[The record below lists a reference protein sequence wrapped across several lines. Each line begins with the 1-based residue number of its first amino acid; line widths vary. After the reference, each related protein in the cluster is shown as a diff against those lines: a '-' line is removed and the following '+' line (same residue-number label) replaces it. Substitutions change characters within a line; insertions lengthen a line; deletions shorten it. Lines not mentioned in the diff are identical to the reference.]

1 MARKT
6 GGEDLAAALQRLKAA
21 LKTGDVGNFYVFFG
35 EEAFLKEHYW
45 RMLEKK
51 LLDGP
56 AAEFNFH
63 RFSAETLSPQALS
76 EAVDAMPMMEERI
89 SVGKIR
95 FRSDLE
101 GKTCSIFILF
111 FSAL

>member
-6 GGEDLAAALQRLKAA
+6 GRRGPRGGIAAAESGAEDRGRGQ
-21 LKTGDVGNFYVFFG
+21 FYVFFG

-63 RFSAETLSPQALS
+63 RFNAEAP
-76 EAVDAMPMMEERI
+76 R
-89 SVGKIR
+89 R
-95 FRSDLE
+95 RR
-101 GKTCSIFILF
+101 
-111 FSAL
+111 